1 MKKTVLLLLCIVYS
15 TLYVA
20 QSQNIETTLPTPSAA
35 GLSTFSTMPVSIQ
48 TGIPNISY
56 PLINL
61 ESANKS
67 VSINLGL
74 SYHAGNTSEDKWVS
88 EVGQGWSFLGGG
100 IISREIE
107 EDFDEVFDDSSVYY
121 YTKNE
126 FDDVYNFNTPEE
138 SGKFKIIRDIA
149 NNTFSIVKLTPY
161 NSKVEYQ
168 RTSNQATL
176 ILNSF
181 TITSET
187 GIKYVFTDYDTSKMN
202 VWIYTHPLNGHLYG
216 ERKYKSAFYLSSIL
230 DQNGQELVKYTY
242 LRDKKYA
249 PGTGNVIDAETLKL
263 SRIEVIDRGIIDI
276 NYDREASYEQHND
289 IFSINNIVLKTVNN
303 TFVEKYTFSYSYKS
317 SFASSAPIRVLDSFT
332 QVDSSGN
339 TIEKYAFNYEN
350 LTYLDQDNHTVA
362 SNISELKS
370 VELPTGGIIEYNFD
384 LPLAY
389 RSKTIII
396 PVPKVLLAEVSFLK
410 VNSSR
415 QYAFTIDQAKTLDI
429 DASGIGQVTAFPW
442 SIQFWKKEGSNYV
455 ASHSLGEPVEPIP
468 GFEYV
473 QSRTFEPGEYYLN
486 LYCNDISCPTSQL
499 IAPAVVQI
507 LREGDGEPTEMIVNE
522 RVIDGPP
529 RIKNIKYYNASVS
542 VSNSPA
548 PAKIQQYEYNNFD
561 DPQKSSGYTVEE
573 TIIYKNVK
581 TSNGDNM
588 GYTKYYFKAPDAYPK
603 QGEFLP
609 HYNLTREGLLDK
621 KEIYNSLHQKLSEEL
636 FDYTI
641 EEFDGPLYKLSTLQV
656 KTSWIKNNKITSKN
670 YFDSGTIETTNEVFR
685 NTHNNKPNLE
695 RTTSFDGSIQETTY
709 QYAFDKSNQK
719 LLDANMTGI
728 LLETSTITKKSL
740 SGSGQLLSRQET
752 KYDNAGNKYPSSTV
766 SYDSKN
772 NIASEVVFNKYDNKG
787 NLEQYT
793 PKNGPSVSIVWGYN
807 KTRPIAKV
815 EGASYDKIAAY
826 VSDIITKSNVATV
839 SESDL
844 QSALDS
850 FRNNTNL
857 KNYLI
862 TTYLYDSLSRIRTTT
877 PSTGI
882 RTVYQYDTA
891 GRLEKV
897 QDENG
902 NLLKKHQYNFGH

>member
-1 MKKTVLLLLCIVYS
+1 MKKTLLLLVCILYY
-15 TLYVA
+15 TLYTG
-20 QSQNIETTLPTPSAA
+20 QSKNIETTFPTPSAA
-35 GLSTFSTMPVSIQ
+35 GLSTYSTMPVSIQ
-48 TGIPNISY
+48 TGIPSVSY

-61 ESANKS
+61 GTANKS

-88 EVGQGWSFLGGG
+88 EVGQGWSFLGEG

-107 EDFDEVFDDSSVYY
+107 GDFDEVFDDSNAYY
-121 YTKNE
+121 YIKND

-161 NSKVEYQ
+161 NSKIEYQ
-168 RTSNQATL
+168 RTTNDATL

-181 TITSET
+181 TVTSET
-187 GIKYVFTDYDTSKMN
+187 GIKYVFTDYNTSKMS
-202 VWIYTHPLNGHLYG
+202 VWIYTHLTNGVMYAD
-216 ERKYKSAFYLSSIL
+216 RKYKSAFHLSSIL
-230 DQNGQELVKYTY
+230 DENGQELVKYTY
-242 LRDKKYA
+242 LKDTKYA
-249 PGTGNVIDAETLKL
+249 VGMGHIIDAEDLKL
-263 SRIEVIDRGIIDI
+263 SRIEVVGRGIIDV
-276 NYDREASYEQHND
+276 NYDKEESYGQHND

-303 TFVEKYTFSYSYKS
+303 IFVKKYTFSYSYKS
-317 SFASSAPIRVLDSFT
+317 SSTSTGSLRVLDSFS

-339 TIEKYAFNYEN
+339 TIEKYTFNYEN
-350 LTYLDQDNHTVA
+350 LTYLDQDNQTVS
-362 SNISELKS
+362 SNISELRRIQ
-370 VELPTGGIIEYNFD
+370 LPTGGTTEYNFD
-384 LPLAY
+384 LPMAD
-389 RSKTIII
+389 RAKTVII
-396 PVPKVLLAEVSFLK
+396 PVPKVLLADVSFTK
-410 VNSSR
+410 ANGAR
-415 QYAFTIDQAKTLDI
+415 KYAFTIDQAKTLDI
-429 DASGIGQVTAFPW
+429 DASGIGQVAAFPW
-442 SIQFWKKEGSNYV
+442 SVQFWKKEGSNYV
-455 ASHSLGEPVEPIP
+455 VSHSLGEPVEPIP

-473 QSRTFEPGEYYLN
+473 QSRMFEPGEYYLN
-486 LYCNDISCPTSQL
+486 LYCNDISCPTQF
-499 IAPAVVQI
+499 ITPAVVQI
-507 LREGDGEPTEMIVNE
+507 WREGDGLPTEIIVNE

-529 RIKNIKYYNASVS
+529 RIKNIKYYNAAINVNNPPPP
-542 VSNSPA
+542 V
-548 PAKIQQYEYNNFD
+548 KIEEYEYNKFD
-561 DPQKSSGYTVEE
+561 DSQKSSGYPVEE
-573 TIIYKNVK
+573 TMIYKNVK

-670 YFDSGTIETTNEVFR
+670 YFDSGTIETKNEVFR

-728 LLETSTITKKSL
+728 LLETSTVTKKSL
-740 SGSGQLLSRQET
+740 SDTGKLLSRQET
-752 KYDNAGNKYPSSTV
+752 KYDTPANKYPSSTV

-772 NIASEVVFNKYDNKG
+772 NIASEVVFNRYDNKG

-793 PKNGPSVSIVWGYN
+793 PNKGQSVSIVWGYN
-807 KTRPIAKV
+807 KTLPIAKV

-826 VSDIITKSNVATV
+826 ISDIITKSNAATV
-839 SESDL
+839 SEPDL

-857 KNYLI
+857 RNYLI

-882 RTVYQYDTA
+882 RAVYQYDTA